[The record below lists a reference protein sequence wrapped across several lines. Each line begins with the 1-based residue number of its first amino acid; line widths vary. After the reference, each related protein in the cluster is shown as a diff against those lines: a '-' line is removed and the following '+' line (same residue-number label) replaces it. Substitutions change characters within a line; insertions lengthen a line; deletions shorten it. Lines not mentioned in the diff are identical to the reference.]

1 MSLASG
7 VYIYE
12 FLYRGQPA
20 GSLTAPD
27 FHVILAAPSADVLG
41 NATTIYS
48 LAMTPAQAVALGMTL
63 PTVVANIVATVG
75 AQITAVNAA
84 LAALQAAKHS

>member
-7 VYIYE
+7 AFVYE

-27 FHVILAAPSADVLG
+27 FHVVLAAPSTDVLG
-41 NATTIYS
+41 NATVIYS
-48 LAMTPAQAVALGMTL
+48 PAMTPAQAVALGMTL
-63 PTVVANIVATVG
+63 PTAVASIVTAVG
-75 AQITAVNAA
+75 AQITTVNAA